1 MLQTGLAAVAGLILC
16 PSQSAAGAGT
26 LCGAHEKVGQ
36 ILGVLLHVGTTARAP
51 LCPFTRMC
59 DAEPVT
65 PVTTVLPVQMR
76 HLRQGQVFDVGRVA
90 VL

>member
-1 MLQTGLAAVAGLILC
+1 MGLAAVAGLILC

-36 ILGVLLHVGTTARAP
+36 ILGVLLGVGTTARAP
-51 LCPFTRMC
+51 LRPSRMC
-59 DAEPVT
+59 DAGPVT

-76 HLRQGQVFDVGRVA
+76 Y
-90 VL
+90 